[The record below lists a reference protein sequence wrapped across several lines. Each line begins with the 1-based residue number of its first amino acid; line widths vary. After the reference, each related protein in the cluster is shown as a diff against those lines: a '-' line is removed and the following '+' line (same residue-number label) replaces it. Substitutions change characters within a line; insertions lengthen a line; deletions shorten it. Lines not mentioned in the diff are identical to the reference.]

1 MKSPEYLGKENVN
14 YYFQNLQIYMFYYSI
29 SSMMYFCV
37 TLFCFTNFIENKTW
51 AFSF

>member
-29 SSMMYFCV
+29 SSMMYFCKCD
-37 TLFCFTNFIENKTW
+37 TFLFYKVY
-51 AFSF
+51 